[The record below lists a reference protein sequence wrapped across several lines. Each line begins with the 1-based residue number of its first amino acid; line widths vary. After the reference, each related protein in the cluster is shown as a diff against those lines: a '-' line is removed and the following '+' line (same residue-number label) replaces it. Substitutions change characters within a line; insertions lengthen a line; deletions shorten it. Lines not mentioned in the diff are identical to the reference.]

1 MPRRRLRDGPAVNNL
16 VLLAAVILL
25 LPYLVNAQQQPRQAV
40 RQRHESPHEG
50 LDREVSSST
59 IDPSKT
65 PLRLETQFPNDRRK
79 KTINNNLKKKD
90 VSALE
95 TLAPANL
102 KDLAVAAPAVRDG
115 TYDSTVLSSPHIAR
129 DLADWEVEDFVLLA
143 TVDGKLHAR
152 DRKTGQERWQ
162 ISAEPMVSTSYNRSS
177 FDERQEHDPNSIDD
191 YLWIVEP
198 SKEGNLYLYKP
209 GGPSPGLVDTGL
221 TMKRL
226 VDGSPHADQS
236 SSIVY
241 VGQKT
246 STMVSIDAYT
256 GKVVSYFG
264 MESTL
269 TPGAPSCRVSRNS
282 DSCQSKTIA
291 LGQTVYTVS
300 AYAGSRHIA
309 TIKYSEWSPNTFDKD
324 LVQQYRSTF
333 DKKYIHTSHDGGMLG
348 LDYDEKEIDGEPGRV
363 FQYKLSS
370 PVAAVFDLARLG
382 GPEQEAEALI
392 VLPQPVLPEPL
403 VPETDS
409 QQAERAQAI
418 FLNHTEGGSWY
429 ALSGKSYPLSTS
441 IQEAECRQPGWL
453 QHRPQWDI
461 LNNIQLSKDLVGLHS
476 IANFPG
482 YNDYTQ
488 QRRAIGAPEP
498 VSTME
503 QSVSSDVVVDREMT
517 FPRTLSI
524 GQDLLQPT
532 WTPVQII
539 QVMVLLVMG
548 VAASRWKEIGNR
560 LAQFVGGKKTFAV
573 STIEKEEAE
582 PVVFKEDVSKLPD
595 IPEND
600 VVNIPANDG
609 TVEEIVEKETLVES
623 IEATKID
630 VLVTS
635 ADNEFPSPT
644 SADAA
649 DEKPP
654 PSPEKEK
661 PKKAHRGRRGGVKH
675 KKGPRAQ
682 SKDTSEDG
690 RPVPAAPTVDDAVRV
705 AQNMG
710 PQKTEIEPDIR
721 TMPSNPAEVSG
732 PIIRI
737 GALVVN
743 TDKLIGTGSNGTMVF
758 EGNFDGRDVAV
769 KRMLV
774 QFYDIAS
781 QETKL
786 LRESDDHENVIR
798 YFAQQQAAGFLYIA
812 LELCPASLADV
823 IGKPQDFRSLAQAGE
838 KDLPNVLL
846 QITKGV
852 SHLHKLRIV
861 HRDLKPQNILV
872 ALDKDGKPRLLVS
885 DFGLCKKLEGEQSS
899 FRATTAHAAGTSG
912 WRAPELLLDDDAK
925 DGNNHQTMADAST
938 EGNSGAVV
946 QGAGSMPARRATR
959 AIDIFSLG
967 LVFFYVLTKGS
978 HPYDCNG
985 TRYMREINIRKGEY
999 SLEQL
1004 DVLGDYAYE
1013 AKDLISSMLAAEPKQ
1028 RPTAKDVMA
1037 HPFFWPPKRRLEFL
1051 ANVSDH
1057 FEKEKRDPPTAALQE
1072 LERYAPS
1079 ICGSDFLKPLG
1090 KDFVDSLGK
1099 QRKYTGTRLLD
1110 LLRALR
1116 NKKNHYEDMSDALK
1130 KHVGP
1135 LPDGYLNF
1143 WTRRFPSL
1151 LIICWN
1157 VIYEIQWDDTDRFRE
1172 YYEPYGVG
1180 RG

>member
-1 MPRRRLRDGPAVNNL
+1 MPRRRPRDGPGGGGSLILLVAV
-16 VLLAAVILL
+16 ALL
-25 LPYLVNAQQQPRQAV
+25 LPYLVNAQQQ
-40 RQRHESPHEG
+40 QRHESPHENG
-50 LDREVSSST
+50 RPEREVSSST
-59 IDPSKT
+59 IERSKT

-79 KTINNNLKKKD
+79 KTINNNLRND

-102 KDLAVAAPAVRDG
+102 KDLAVAAPAVKGSTDG
-115 TYDSTVLSSPHIAR
+115 STVLSSPHTAR
-129 DLADWEVEDFVLLA
+129 DITEWEVEDFVLLA

-162 ISAEPMVSTSYNRSS
+162 ISADPMVSTTYNRSS
-177 FDERQEHDPNSIDD
+177 FEERQNQDPENIDA

-198 SKEGNLYLYKP
+198 SKEGNLYIYKP
-209 GGPSPGLVDTGL
+209 AGPSPGLVDTGL
-221 TMKRL
+221 TMKQL
-226 VDGSPHADQS
+226 VDDS
-236 SSIVY
+236 SYSDVTTSIVY
-241 VGQKT
+241 VGQKA

-256 GKVVSYFG
+256 GKIVSWFG
-264 MESTL
+264 MESAL
-269 TPGAPSCRVSRNS
+269 VPGSPSCSKSRNS
-282 DSCQSKTIA
+282 DLCRSKTIA

-300 AYAGSRHIA
+300 AYAGKHHLA
-309 TIKYSEWSPNTFDKD
+309 TMKYSEWSPNTYDKD
-324 LVQQYRSTF
+324 LAQQYRKTF
-333 DKKYIHTSHDGGMLG
+333 DAKYIHTSHDGGMLG
-348 LDYDEKEIDGEPGRV
+348 LDYDEGGMNGEPGRV
-363 FQYKLSS
+363 FQYKLTS
-370 PVAAVFDLARLG
+370 PIAAVFDLARHQ
-382 GPEQEAEALI
+382 GPEQETEALI
-392 VLPQPVLPEPL
+392 VLPQPPAPEADEHL
-403 VPETDS
+403 
-409 QQAERAQAI
+409 AKRATNI

-429 ALSGKSYPLSTS
+429 AMSGKSYPLATD
-441 IQEAECRQPGWL
+441 IREAECSQPGWL
-453 QHRPQWDI
+453 QHKSQWDI
-461 LNNIQLSKDLVGLHS
+461 LNHDQLSKDLVGLHS
-476 IANFPG
+476 LRISP
-482 YNDYTQ
+482 DYTDVT
-488 QRRAIGAPEP
+488 RERKAIGAPEP
-498 VSTME
+498 LSTME
-503 QSVSSDVVVDREMT
+503 RGVSEEVIIDGEMA

-524 GQDLLQPT
+524 GQDLLRPQYSLA
-532 WTPVQII
+532 QLI
-539 QVMVLLVMG
+539 QFG
-548 VAASRWKEIGNR
+548 VAVVILYLLSKTKTFQSTLSQLWA
-560 LAQFVGGKKTFAV
+560 GKKV
-573 STIEKEEAE
+573 SAISSSEKEDTDANIL
-582 PVVFKEDVSKLPD
+582 KIDATKLPD
-595 IPEND
+595 IPEHD
-600 VVNIPANDG
+600 VVVIPPSVDEFVENNAVIENIEAAKINIPITEDVEALSAVVP
-609 TVEEIVEKETLVES
+609 VEE
-623 IEATKID
+623 
-630 VLVTS
+630 
-635 ADNEFPSPT
+635 
-644 SADAA
+644 
-649 DEKPP
+649 KPL

-661 PKKAHRGRRGGVKH
+661 TKKAHRGRRGGVKH

-682 SKDTSEDG
+682 SQGTSDDG
-690 RPVPAAPTVDDAVRV
+690 RPAPAPTVDDAVRV

-721 TMPSNPAEVSG
+721 TMPSNPEEVSG

-758 EGNFDGRDVAV
+758 EGTFDGRDVAV
-769 KRMLV
+769 KRMLL

-823 IGKPQDFRSLAQAGE
+823 IGKPQDHRNLAQAGE

-899 FRATTAHAAGTSG
+899 FRATTAHAAGTTG

-925 DGNNHQTMADAST
+925 EGHLHQTMADAST

-946 QGAGSMPARRATR
+946 SGAGPVPARRATR

-978 HPYDCNG
+978 HPYDSHG
-985 TRYMREINIRKGEY
+985 TRYMREINIRKGEF
-999 SLEQL
+999 QL
-1004 DVLGDYAYE
+1004 DQLEVLGDYAYE
-1013 AKDLISSMLAAEPKQ
+1013 ARDLISSMLAADPKQ

-1072 LERYAPS
+1072 LERYAPA

-1090 KDFVDSLGK
+1090 KEFVDSLGK

-1116 NKKNHYEDMSDALK
+1116 NKKNHYEDMAESLK

-1135 LPDGYLNF
+1135 LPDGYLSF

-1157 VIYEIQWDDTDRFRE
+1157 VVYDIQWDGEDRFRE
-1172 YYEPYGVG
+1172 YYEPYGMAL
-1180 RG
+1180 